1 MHNPAGNLCSPV
13 DNSHKPVKTFA
24 IFGVTFTKI
33 LSSLLFLDVIFSVRW
48 RNTEDAEARYQEQE
62 EANGGPC
69 LQGVKDD
76 DDVDDDDDDDD
87 DDEDDE
93 DDIDMLTI
101 ACLKSFKSLS

>member
-1 MHNPAGNLCSPV
+1 M
-13 DNSHKPVKTFA
+13 
-24 IFGVTFTKI
+24 
-33 LSSLLFLDVIFSVRW
+33 LFLDVIFSVRW

-76 DDVDDDDDDDD
+76 DDVDDDDDDD
-87 DDEDDE
+87 E